1 MNDLLVKYQ
10 ALSPAIQRE
19 VDDFLDFVLQK
30 HAGKRPFNMKEWKKR
45 IKKVSVW
52 TEDDIGNHNPNLDVC
67 KI

>member
-1 MNDLLVKYQ
+1 MNNLLVKYH

-30 HAGKRPFNMKEWKKR
+30 HTGKKLFNMREWKKR

-52 TEDDIGNHNPNLDVC
+52 TDDDIQAIKENSKHIG
-67 KI
+67 K